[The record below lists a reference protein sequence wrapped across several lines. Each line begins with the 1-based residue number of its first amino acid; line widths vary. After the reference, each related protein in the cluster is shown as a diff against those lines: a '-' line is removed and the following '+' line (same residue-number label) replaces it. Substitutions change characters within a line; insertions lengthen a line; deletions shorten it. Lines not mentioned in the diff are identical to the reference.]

1 MQVNDSR
8 KTRNE
13 KVEKKKDKL
22 FFMGSIMN

>member
-1 MQVNDSR
+1 MQVNDAR

>member
-13 KVEKKKDKL
+13 KVEKKIDKL